1 MKNSEALLVP
11 GHSVNKRIRFIDHD
25 GRIGLPWD
33 TFVEV
38 FRDQGFEF
46 LDSADQES
54 EYEFLISCRHSDAII
69 RECEMKGIDPNR
81 RALIVLEP
89 ECVDPLPFLSQT
101 KKKYGDFYAGSES
114 WAARLGGQAFRY
126 FNGALT
132 LLNDA
137 SHPDLLEVESR
148 ANRFVMIQAHK
159 FSIIRGEQYSLR
171 REVAHEAWKKEL
183 TFDLYGQ
190 SWLMSNIEVLF
201 SALRAIYIGLLYAIK
216 SRQTSVVQLRGL
228 RKVWLKIRG
237 HYKGE
242 PDDQIEVLKKYR
254 YALVIENSLDFV
266 SEKLFNAMAAGC
278 RALYIGESLSTYGPS
293 PNSVVI
299 VKPEPKLIV
308 EAMSRMLNER
318 IIDEFDPVQI
328 RHEAR
333 SLFSASDATRVQR
346 ILAEKI
352 LTQFNKHIAVS

>member
-1 MKNSEALLVP
+1 MKNSEALLVS

-33 TFVEV
+33 TFVAV

-69 RECEMKGIDPNR
+69 RECEMKGINPNR

-101 KKKYGDFYAGSES
+101 KRKYGDFYAGSES

-137 SHPDLLEVESR
+137 SRPDLLEVESR

-183 TFDLYGQ
+183 TFDLYGR
-190 SWLMSNIEVLF
+190 SWLMSNTEVLF
-201 SALRAIYIGLLYAIK
+201 SALRAIYNGLSYAIK

-266 SEKLFNAMAAGC
+266 SEKLFNAMTAGC

-293 PNSVVI
+293 PSSVVI

-318 IIDEFDPVQI
+318 IIDKFDPLQI

-333 SLFSASDATRVQR
+333 SLFMAGDATRVQR
-346 ILAEKI
+346 MLADNILK
-352 LTQFNKHIAVS
+352 QFNKHLAAF